1 MTAPCL
7 ASGHAGTDGSPTVPD
22 LAARYGRMTPRADTG
37 DHLLN
42 PGHAAEFAGLA
53 RRPAAVL
60 VPIIDRSEPTVLL
73 TRRSDALRNHRGQIA
88 FPGGA
93 VDPGET
99 AREAAL
105 REAREE
111 VGLHPRHVRRV
122 LGPLP
127 RYATG
132 SGFIITPILAVVA
145 PFEPACEPGEVAE
158 AFEVPLAFLMDPA
171 NHGIGSGE
179 WRGRVRRYYDMRY
192 PHGRGERRI
201 WGATAGILRIMH
213 ELLYAED
220 AA

>member
-1 MTAPCL
+1 MIDAV
-7 ASGHAGTDGSPTVPD
+7 AD
-22 LAARYGRMTPRADTG
+22 LAARYARMAPRADTG

-42 PGHAAEFAGLA
+42 PDHAAEFEGLA
-53 RRPAAVL
+53 RRAAAVL
-60 VPIIDRSEPTVLL
+60 VPVVERAEPTVLL

-93 VDPGET
+93 VDAGET
-99 AREAAL
+99 IEEAAL

-111 VGLHPRHVRRV
+111 VGLTPDLVRRV

-132 SGFIITPILAVVA
+132 SGFIVTPVLAVVA
-145 PFEPACEPGEVAE
+145 PFRPVPEPGEVAE

-171 NHGIGSGE
+171 NHVVGSGE
-179 WRGRVRRYYDMRY
+179 WRGRTRRFYDMRY
-192 PHGRGERRI
+192 PHAGGERRI
-201 WGATAGILRIMH
+201 WGATAGILRVMH
-213 ELLYAED
+213 ELLYAEE

>member
-1 MTAPCL
+1 MTGPIA
-7 ASGHAGTDGSPTVPD
+7 D
-22 LAARYGRMTPRADTG
+22 LAARYARMSPRADTG

-42 PGHAAEFAGLA
+42 PDHAAEFEGMA

-60 VPIIDRSEPTVLL
+60 VAVVEREEPTVLL
-73 TRRSDALRNHRGQIA
+73 TRRSDALRNHRGQVA

-99 AREAAL
+99 VEQAAL

-111 VGLHPRHVRRV
+111 VGLMREDVRRV

-132 SGFIITPILAVVA
+132 SGFIVTPLLAVVA
-145 PFEPACEPGEVAE
+145 PFQPVPEPGEVAE

-171 NHGIGSGE
+171 HHGIAEGE

-192 PHGRGERRI
+192 VDAGGERRI
-201 WGATAGILRIMH
+201 WGATAGILRVMH
-213 ELLYAED
+213 ELLYAD
-220 AA
+220 RPGAHRKVGA